1 MHSSHWH
8 FRELEIKIEKL
19 NLIGSNSFS
28 SKVYLTEVIFS
39 KVSDFE
45 SPRNGESPKIN
56 DGYKYVYGKLSSWK

>member
-1 MHSSHWH
+1 MYLMLLGE
-8 FRELEIKIEKL
+8 FGNKNKKL

-28 SKVYLTEVIFS
+28 LKVYLTEVIFS

-56 DGYKYVYGKLSSWK
+56 DG